1 MKKIILLLLF
11 PVLFLSSETRK
22 EKKKTIHHSKKETKV
37 ISKVNEENS
46 QTRASKSQKNLKSE
60 IVSFGRSGDSNGL
73 LAKIVRDKYDR
84 LLELQFLKKENEKYL
99 PSMNEGIS
107 KILYKINDKEYRENS
122 FDLKGKPVSETH
134 FKILPDGW
142 EIKKISGKDI
152 RRHLYDGRGIE
163 VQSEKFE
170 SNGTLNERTEYKYDE
185 HCLNTNRFFS
195 CRTVTEIYGADGKL
209 KNDYSGTARTVNKYD
224 QNCLNKTDPAGLELI
239 ELNCRA
245 LMDEYS
251 SEGKRLRARLFTY
264 DDKGNFLYGE
274 EIGTDG
280 KIINRL
286 QPFFYKF
293 DEKGN
298 LIQKETGREM
308 AKEIGYMRQVYE
320 YDQNCLNTGK
330 PSSHCISLEE
340 TYDADGKPK
349 ELGFFSSEPF
359 RMVYKY
365 DMKGNKILQES
376 YGADGRLIQAINGNI
391 IARKVFKYDEKG
403 NLIEVENYGSDEKLV
418 TADPAAARTV
428 YKYDNNCIL
437 AGNQSKDCKNLEEF
451 YGADGK
457 LTVSFFNLSAR
468 IIYNFDE
475 NGNRTKIEYFG
486 PDGKLKDNDE
496 GFARKI
502 SKYDSNGN
510 NLSSRYINVSGS
522 VVRME
527 LFQIFPHPFLSG
539 KILKLKLDM
548 DRFFRMED
556 VIQEASKIK

>member
-11 PVLFLSSETRK
+11 PVLFLSSESRK
-22 EKKKTIHHSKKETKV
+22 EKKKTIRSSKKETKD
-37 ISKVNEENS
+37 ISNINEENS

-60 IVSFGRSGDSNGL
+60 IVSFSSTGDSDGL
-73 LAKIVRDKYDR
+73 LAKIVKDKYDR

-99 PSMNEGIS
+99 PSMNGGIS
-107 KILYKINDKEYRENS
+107 KIFYKINDKEYKENS

-134 FKILPDGW
+134 FKILPNGW
-142 EIKKISGKDI
+142 EIKKTSGKEI

-185 HCLNTNRFFS
+185 HCLKTNRFFS

-209 KNDYSGTARTVNKYD
+209 TARTVNKYD
-224 QNCLNKTDPAGLELI
+224 QNCLNKTGLVGLELV
-239 ELNCRA
+239 ELNCRT

-251 SEGKRLRARLFTY
+251 SEGKRLRRRLFTY
-264 DDKGNFLYGE
+264 DDKGNCIYGE

-280 KIINRL
+280 KIIGRM

-298 LIQKETGREM
+298 LIQKETSREM
-308 AKEIGYMRQVYE
+308 AEQIGYMRQVYE

-330 PSSHCISLEE
+330 PSSDCISLAE
-340 TYDADGKPK
+340 TYDADGKPTK
-349 ELGFFSSEPF
+349 PGFFSSEPF

-365 DMKGNKILQES
+365 DVKGNVILQES
-376 YGADGRLIQAINGNI
+376 YRDDGRLIQAINGNI

-418 TADPAAARTV
+418 TADPTAARTV

-457 LTVSFFNLSAR
+457 LIVSFFYSSAR

-475 NGNRTKIEYFG
+475 NGNRTKIENFG
-486 PDGKLKDNDE
+486 PDGKLKDNHE

-502 SKYDSNGN
+502 SKYDSKGN
-510 NLSSRYINVSGS
+510 NLSSRYFNVSGS
-522 VVRME
+522 VVGME

-539 KILKLKLDM
+539 KILNLKLDM
-548 DRFFRMED
+548 NRSFQMED